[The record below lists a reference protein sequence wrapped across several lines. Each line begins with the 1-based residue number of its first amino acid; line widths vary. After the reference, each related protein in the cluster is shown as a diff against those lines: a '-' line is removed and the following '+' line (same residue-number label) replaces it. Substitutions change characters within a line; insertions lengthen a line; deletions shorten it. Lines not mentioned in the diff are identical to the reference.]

1 MSQIDKL
8 HFMPTFVWIIVLFIF
23 WYMFIIGLLLP
34 VYYKTLRGRYLYEKN
49 LWSKIKEKEIILQL
63 LDIFYST
70 WIVVI
75 LKNFKIHNILVNF
88 KNLFFFVEKEIDN
101 NSKNFLSDFDKLYT
115 HDKYEIIDAEKS
127 NINFN
132 IDNDN
137 FFKKNQHMLK
147 NNISRFY
154 QENLDDLG
162 YVFKVSDDIVYA
174 RGLLKVQ
181 MSEMVK
187 FEKEGE
193 SIYGIVNYLDN
204 EGVVGVTVLGDASKI
219 TAQTV
224 VNRTLKQPKIG
235 AGYGYVG
242 RVVNPLGEAI
252 DGNGKINF
260 ELEVNIE
267 KNAPGIIER
276 KPVREPLE
284 TGIKFIDAMIPIGCG
299 QRD

>member
-1 MSQIDKL
+1 
-8 HFMPTFVWIIVLFIF
+8 
-23 WYMFIIGLLLP
+23 
-34 VYYKTLRGRYLYEKN
+34 
-49 LWSKIKEKEIILQL
+49 
-63 LDIFYST
+63 
-70 WIVVI
+70 